1 MIDIIALFVVLATVG
16 GAMIRPKKLT
26 AKRWE
31 KHEHKTVI
39 I

>member
-1 MIDIIALFVVLATVG
+1 MIDIIVLFVVLATVG
-16 GAMIRPKKLT
+16 GVMIRPQKMT

-31 KHEHKTVI
+31 KHDHKTVI